1 MNIVRRTIAAAGR
14 HRFALPAFYA
24 ITVTT
29 AVQAV
34 NDVALTLGKEVIA
47 EGVECEEHAAVL
59 REIGV
64 EHGQG
69 FHWGQPSGRLDRH
82 GLGAGFAVPHESS
95 GDDGIAPS
103 VSGAGTTRS
112 SPLWREREPGTPP
125 RAETP

>member
-1 MNIVRRTIAAAGR
+1 MAGIHIDATSR
-14 HRFALPAFYA
+14 AL
-24 ITVTT
+24 
-29 AVQAV
+29 VQAV

-82 GLGAGFAVPHESS
+82 GEGAGFAVPHDSS
-95 GDDGIAPS
+95 GGDGLAPA
-103 VSGAGTTRS
+103 VSGAGEAPS
-112 SPLWREREPGTPP
+112 SPPWREREPTTPP